1 MKRVQR
7 LASIGAM
14 RLQRGVSMLFSLIA
28 VVVLTLGAVAL
39 VRTVDTG
46 ALVLGNLG
54 FKQDALAAGSVAT
67 ERAIAWL
74 QANVGP
80 TLDADNQALGYY
92 QTSRAALDPTGRT
105 VATAAASLVLVDWDN
120 SECAVPG
127 RNDRPTVCLK
137 AAAAINVGG
146 GNVSRYVITRLCE
159 IVPGSNPPLK
169 DCAQPV
175 TASTTTSSQRGSISY
190 SAAKHFSD
198 KTAGTYYRIVTR
210 TVGVRGTVAY
220 AETLVHF

>member
-1 MKRVQR
+1 MKRLHR
-7 LASIGAM
+7 LASAGAA

-67 ERAIAWL
+67 EQAIGWL
-74 QANVGP
+74 QANAGA
-80 TLDADNQALGYY
+80 TLDADNPALGYFS
-92 QTSRAALDPTGRT
+92 TARAALDPTGRT
-105 VATAAASLVLVDWDN
+105 VATAAATLVLVDWDDN
-120 SECAVPG
+120 ECAVPG
-127 RNDRPTVCLK
+127 RNNRPTVCLK
-137 AAAAINVGG
+137 AAARINVGG
-146 GNVSRYVITRLCE
+146 SNVSRYVITRLCE

-175 TASTTTSSQRGSISY
+175 TASTSTSSQKGSISY
-190 SAAKHFSD
+190 GSHKHFPD
-198 KTAGTYYRIVTR
+198 KTSGTYYRVVTR

>member
-1 MKRVQR
+1 MKRIHR
-7 LASIGAM
+7 LASMGAA

-67 ERAIAWL
+67 EQAIAWL

-80 TLDADNQALGYY
+80 TLDAENQALGYY
-92 QTSRAALDPTGRT
+92 PTSRAALDPTGRT
-105 VATAAASLVLVDWDN
+105 VATAAASLVLVDWDGN
-120 SECAVPG
+120 DCAVPG
-127 RNDRPTVCLK
+127 RNSRPTVCLK
-137 AAAAINVGG
+137 SAGPINVGG
-146 GNVSRYVITRLCE
+146 SNVSRYVITRLCE
-159 IVPGSNPPLK
+159 IVPGSDPPLK

-190 SAAKHFSD
+190 GQQKHFPN
-198 KTAGTYYRIVTR
+198 KTAGTYYRVVTR